1 MELSSFIITN
11 IYVPN
16 IPKKQKKFFQKL
28 ETYIK
33 NNNNNIL
40 RGDFNMV
47 ENIQRDRAGGNPTT
61 QHYGLEYIENIKE
74 SNNMIDIWRRQTRPK
89 KEHTYVNNL
98 ADFKSRID
106 RFYLTSE
113 LENNYKINTNNT
125 KFPFR
130 LPDDNTNLLS
140 QK

>member
-74 SNNMIDIWRRQTRPK
+74 NNNMIDIWQKQNPPPPK
-89 KEHTYVNNL
+89 K
-98 ADFKSRID
+98 
-106 RFYLTSE
+106 
-113 LENNYKINTNNT
+113 NTPT
-125 KFPFR
+125 
-130 LPDDNTNLLS
+130 LII
-140 QK
+140 